1 MPRDG
6 SNVYHI
12 PAGTQGI
19 PDQSIE
25 SNKYNVFIAD
35 IEQDLNL
42 PRPIIAGGTGAT
54 NVDDAL
60 NTLGG
65 EKASQVVTNFDSQLW
80 YPGSFYAAATATSS
94 PVAGHAFVGWV
105 YSSDPPAVPPA
116 NNNLVV
122 EARDQNDTV
131 VPGSLWVREKKVGVW
146 GPWTKPAAAQAPLD
160 SPVLTGDPQV
170 PTPASG
176 DHDKSIANT
185 EFVANSLI
193 AMGTVLQTSIDTKAP
208 INSPVLTGDPQAP
221 DQTAGDNDQSIAN
234 TKFVNAA
241 IAAAATVHATVAE
254 FRANSAPTHVVDVG
268 TVWGAAAPVLLVSG
282 VAPDFSLGL
291 DFQISGGGSVTVA
304 NPVNTKVGQKGVF
317 MIVGP
322 TATWGTAYKFANG
335 IKPTTTGTWNVI
347 SYIVWD
353 ASTILCST
361 ASALS

>member
-1 MPRDG
+1 
-6 SNVYHI
+6 
-12 PAGTQGI
+12 
-19 PDQSIE
+19 
-25 SNKYNVFIAD
+25 
-35 IEQDLNL
+35 
-42 PRPIIAGGTGAT
+42 
-54 NVDDAL
+54 
-60 NTLGG
+60 
-65 EKASQVVTNFDSQLW
+65 
-80 YPGSFYAAATATSS
+80 
-94 PVAGHAFVGWV
+94 
-105 YSSDPPAVPPA
+105 VPPA

-131 VPGSLWVREKKVGVW
+131 VPGSLWVREKKGGVW

-353 ASTILCST
+353 ASNILCST